1 MDRFSGLLRGVE
13 KTNLGIGEKAIREV
27 EVVLLFKV
35 QLGCEIKLVI
45 VAVLAAGGA
54 RVCSLAD
61 PGCFKPIRIPVQDFA
76 GRSRGIQPVQ
86 KKQMS
91 ESSHST
97 SQLSKAMCKKCCGK
111 GCGKLYTRFGMTYRS

>member
-27 EVVLLFKV
+27 EVVLFLKV

-45 VAVLAAGGA
+45 VAVLAAGGV
-54 RVCSLAD
+54 RVCSPAD
-61 PGCFKPIRIPVQDFA
+61 PGRSLPTRIPVQDFA

-86 KKQMS
+86 KSRCLNLRIPLRNFRMQYARNAA
-91 ESSHST
+91 ER
-97 SQLSKAMCKKCCGK
+97 AAGN
-111 GCGKLYTRFGMTYRS
+111 YTQQSLHLE